1 MILQL
6 LRDDVSEVRLNVI
19 SNLDVI
25 VGVIGIEQLSASLLP
40 AIVALAED
48 RQWRVRQ
55 TIIQYIPELS
65 VHLVSMVEG
74 QDGRHAHILHLGR
87 EGIFSR
93 KEFCPC

>member
-1 MILQL
+1 MAGNFAILFLSLRSVELVLPMILQL
-6 LRDDVSEVRLNVI
+6 LRDDASEVRLNVI
-19 SNLDVI
+19 SKLNVI

-65 VHLVSMVEG
+65 AHLVYIS
-74 QDGRHAHILHLGR
+74 
-87 EGIFSR
+87 
-93 KEFCPC
+93 